1 MNDDDSARA
10 HTIPVVDYLDL
21 TGPEP
26 RLISHRCRACGAR
39 FFDRRNACA
48 SCGKT
53 EFEPTVLATT
63 GTVRSFSVVYRA
75 TPDVE
80 VPYVSALVEL
90 DDGKAVKANLA
101 GVENDPNQVVAGLRV
116 ELTTWPVG
124 QDPTGT
130 TAVTFG
136 FRPLD
141 GTGTEEAR

>member
-1 MNDDDSARA
+1 
-10 HTIPVVDYLDL
+10 
-21 TGPEP
+21 
-26 RLISHRCRACGAR
+26 
-39 FFDRRNACA
+39 
-48 SCGKT
+48 
-53 EFEPTVLATT
+53 
-63 GTVRSFSVVYRA
+63 
-75 TPDVE
+75 
-80 VPYVSALVEL
+80 LVEL